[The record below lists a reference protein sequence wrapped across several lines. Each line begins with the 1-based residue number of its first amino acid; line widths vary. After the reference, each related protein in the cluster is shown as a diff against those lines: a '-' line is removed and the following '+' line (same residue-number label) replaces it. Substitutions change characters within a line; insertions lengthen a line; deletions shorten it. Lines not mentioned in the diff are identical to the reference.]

1 MRALEQQLKTIS
13 MELEEQR
20 SIRIELERQLNKLKE
35 DGGEWRKRYENEAR
49 LRIEDIDNLKKRFSV
64 QIAELTDMVDATNSK
79 MKGVEQQK
87 IKLSQEVTILIKE
100 VEISSVTIKELTIK
114 LSDREKRSEELA
126 IKLREMTNLFEKAD
140 RALLQDAGP
149 NARQQGQGSAGCC
162 SQQRVGQSQDGH

>member
-1 MRALEQQLKTIS
+1 

-35 DGGEWRKRYENEAR
+35 DGGEWKKRYENEAR
-49 LRIEDIDNLKKRFSV
+49 LRIEDIDNLKKKFSV

-100 VEISSVTIKELTIK
+100 VEISSVTI
-114 LSDREKRSEELA
+114 
-126 IKLREMTNLFEKAD
+126 
-140 RALLQDAGP
+140 
-149 NARQQGQGSAGCC
+149 
-162 SQQRVGQSQDGH
+162 